1 MTKKSKTT
9 KNNSDNSSVSEE
21 QSSDISEVEVKKLIS
36 KGKEKGY
43 LTYDELAKVLS
54 PEKFSSEKIE
64 DIQAM
69 ISDLGISCK
78 NSLSFSTKGL
88 STGFKSI
95 VNTVSISASCTTL
108 YKFTSLPSNILN
120 CSCVKTALF
129 SFTVFLRL

>member
-1 MTKKSKTT
+1 MTKKSKTA
-9 KNNSDNSSVSEE
+9 KNNSDNSAVSEE

-69 ISDLGISCK
+69 ISDLGISLVDSDEDLNDVEPDSVNQLAK
-78 NSLSFSTKGL
+78 QENPKDNELGRTEDPVRMYLREMGNVELLS
-88 STGFKSI
+88 
-95 VNTVSISASCTTL
+95 
-108 YKFTSLPSNILN
+108 
-120 CSCVKTALF
+120 
-129 SFTVFLRL
+129 RD